1 MDRKSSIEA
10 FVSAARGFVGCRWR
24 HRGRSAFGVDCIGL
38 VVLSLRVAG
47 IEMRDRLDY
56 GREPWNDGLS
66 REMREHFGQPVTDMQ
81 PGDVVTMRG
90 IGQPEPGHV
99 GVVAEAGGYLTLI
112 HSYNADSNT
121 RVVEHRIDEH
131 WQNRIAEI
139 YRPFP

>member
-1 MDRKSSIEA
+1 MDRKSSIDTFIA
-10 FVSAARGFVGCRWR
+10 TARGFVGCRWR
-24 HRGRSAFGVDCIGL
+24 HRGRSSFGVDCIGL
-38 VVLSLRVAG
+38 VVLGLRAAG
-47 IEMRDRLDY
+47 I
-56 GREPWNDGLS
+56 
-66 REMREHFGQPVTDMQ
+66 EMREHFGDPVVELQ

-99 GVVAEAGGYLTLI
+99 GVVAEHSGYLTLI

-131 WQNRIAEI
+131 WLGRIAEI